1 MIRKI
6 LIFLMCI
13 SLLTSLFGCDDRAD
27 DTDPAGTDTVTAVP
41 IDYSKIISDSFSAE
55 KYFDVEEGS
64 DLLDEEIKAIIAN
77 IPSDKYET
85 YPDTHN
91 APVSAMLY
99 KNGEVISIRAD
110 DERLIRLINFFNNC
124 VYYSSCSYIQSFLS
138 ASYVQENVSSCE
150 PRLELT
156 YTPYGEKGPGAY
168 ERGTTRSD
176 TVIVTDFFTLIDH
189 DRPGYEWQS
198 EEYPFTAAGYLPLYS
213 SYDWLEL
220 FGF

>member
-1 MIRKI
+1 MFRKI
-6 LIFLMCI
+6 LIVLICI
-13 SLLTSLFGCDDRAD
+13 SLLISLFGCDDRAAD
-27 DTDPAGTDTVTAVP
+27 AETVGADTVTAVP
-41 IDYSKIISDSFSAE
+41 IDYSKIISDRFSAE

-91 APVSAMLY
+91 APVSATLY

-138 ASYVQENVSSCE
+138 ASYVEENVTGCE
-150 PRLELT
+150 LRLELT
-156 YTPYGEKGPGAY
+156 YTPYGEKVPGAY
-168 ERGTTRSD
+168 SRCTTRSD
-176 TVIVTDFFTLIDH
+176 MVVVTDLFTLIAH
-189 DRPGYEWQS
+189 DLPGYEGRS
-198 EEYPFTAAGYLPLYS
+198 EEYPFLAAGYLPLYD